1 MSRLVKVRIRETGVN
16 LKSEGTQ
23 VLSERKKSCGRR
35 FTHPKGYT
43 KITTKT
49 QFQSEADTTTDAET
63 QVNAKEGVNV
73 EEKEKTW
80 DWDSQ
85 DSCPH
90 FYFKHPV
97 HDDKTSDF
105 A

>member
-1 MSRLVKVRIRETGVN
+1 

-23 VLSERKKSCGRR
+23 VLSESKKSCERR

-43 KITTKT
+43 KIITKT
-49 QFQSEADTTTDAET
+49 QFRSEADTTTGAET

-73 EEKEKTW
+73 EEKEKKW

-85 DSCPH
+85 ASLREL
-90 FYFKHPV
+90 V
-97 HDDKTSDF
+97 
-105 A
+105 

>member
-1 MSRLVKVRIRETGVN
+1 MRIRENGVN
-16 LKSEGTQ
+16 LKSEGTR
-23 VLSERKKSCGRR
+23 VLTESKKSCGRK

-49 QFQSEADTTTDAET
+49 QFRSEADTTAGAET

-73 EEKEKTW
+73 EEEETTW

-85 DSCPH
+85 VFYPRYH
-90 FYFKHPV
+90 FVPIID
-97 HDDKTSDF
+97 DDK
-105 A
+105 AGVVA

>member
-1 MSRLVKVRIRETGVN
+1 MKVSKASR
-16 LKSEGTQ
+16 
-23 VLSERKKSCGRR
+23 KSCGKK

-49 QFQSEADTTTDAET
+49 RFRIEADMKAGAKTKVDAKER
-63 QVNAKEGVNV
+63 VNA

-85 DSCPH
+85 DSYPPFI
-90 FYFKHPV
+90 FY
-97 HDDKTSDF
+97 
-105 A
+105 